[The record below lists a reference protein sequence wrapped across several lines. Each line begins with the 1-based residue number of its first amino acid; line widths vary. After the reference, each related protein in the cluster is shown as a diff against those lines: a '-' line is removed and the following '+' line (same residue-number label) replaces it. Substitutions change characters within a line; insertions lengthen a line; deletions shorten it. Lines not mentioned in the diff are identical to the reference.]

1 MILISIL
8 MIRWNSWICLVCGN
22 ILPPLCMFLDINLII
37 SWSSNDINI
46 FPSKLTHFISNHRF
60 AECQLSIPGPNILVK
75 EVSYQKFKQINMDNF
90 RSDIASSLLC
100 NSLNSQWTSL
110 EELAQCY
117 DTTLSQ
123 ILVKHTPVTENQDSD
138 CKTKSVVVHFGTFS
152 SSMILV

>member
-1 MILISIL
+1 
-8 MIRWNSWICLVCGN
+8 
-22 ILPPLCMFLDINLII
+22 MFLDLII

-46 FPSKLTHFISNHRF
+46 FPSKLTHISNHCF
-60 AECQLSIPGPNILVK
+60 AESQLSIPGPNILVK
-75 EVSYQKFKQINMDNF
+75 EASYQKFKQTDMDNF

-100 NSLNSQWTSL
+100 NSRNSQWTSL

-123 ILVKHTPVTENQDSD
+123 ILVKHTPV
-138 CKTKSVVVHFGTFS
+138 KTKILTVRPRVSWFILELKKLKITPHRKTFS